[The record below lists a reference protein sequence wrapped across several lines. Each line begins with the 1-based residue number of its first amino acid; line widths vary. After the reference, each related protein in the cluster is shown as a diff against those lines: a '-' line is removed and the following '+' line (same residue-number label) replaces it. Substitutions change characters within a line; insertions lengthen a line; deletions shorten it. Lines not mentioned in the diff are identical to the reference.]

1 MNQIRI
7 SRKPVTTAACA
18 LRIAR
23 PAGPGSRAGARRG
36 RGRRRVCLF
45 GVVAVL
51 LAAVGGPGLWQSVA
65 LASSSSVPNWTKQAP
80 ATSPSARVGASM
92 AYDAA
97 TGTMILFGGKL
108 PGNGQVYNGT
118 WIWDGTT
125 WTRQFP
131 TTSPPARFGASMA
144 YDAATGTV
152 VLFGGLSSSG
162 RAFGDTW
169 TWNGTTWAKQAPAT
183 SPPARDAA
191 SMAYDAATG
200 TVVLFGGLSSSDRAL
215 GDTWT
220 WNGTTWAKQA
230 PATSPPAR
238 GAASMAYDAATGTVV
253 LFGGFGR
260 AQYLGDTWTWDG
272 TTWTKRA
279 PATSPPA
286 REGAS
291 IAYDAATSTVV
302 LFGGDNGFIPVV
314 YNGTW
319 IWDGTTWTRQFPTT
333 SPAARL
339 GASMAYDAATSNVVL
354 FGGEP
359 ATGPAFGDTWTWG
372 SG

>member
-131 TTSPPARFGASMA
+131 TTSPPARFG
-144 YDAATGTV
+144 
-152 VLFGGLSSSG
+152 
-162 RAFGDTW
+162 
-169 TWNGTTWAKQAPAT
+169 
-183 SPPARDAA
+183 A

>member
-152 VLFGGLSSSG
+152 VLFGGLSSS
-162 RAFGDTW
+162 
-169 TWNGTTWAKQAPAT
+169 
-183 SPPARDAA
+183 
-191 SMAYDAATG
+191 
-200 TVVLFGGLSSSDRAL
+200 DRAL

-238 GAASMAYDAATGTVV
+238 GAASMAYDAATSTVV